1 MATVSATGTGRH
13 DRSLPSYV
21 FEPARGWS
29 SLQLA
34 ELWTARDLI
43 YFMAWRD
50 VKVRYTQAV
59 MGVAWAVI
67 QPVLLMVVFSIFLGR
82 FAKVP
87 SAGVPYPLFV
97 FAGLVPYTFFSNSVS
112 SATESLVTNSKL
124 VSKVYFP
131 RVVIPLAALLSW
143 LPDFGIA
150 LTLLTGLMFVYGVV
164 PGWSILALPLFA
176 ALALVTAASIAVWLS
191 ALNVAYRDVKYATP
205 FLLQLWLFASPIVYP
220 VTLIPEQYRLLY
232 GLNPVAGV
240 VQGVRWSLLG
250 GTSPEWGLIGV
261 SAAIAVV
268 LLIAGLCYFKRVE
281 TFFADLI

>member
-1 MATVSATGTGRH
+1 MAPAAKVGSAAP
-13 DRSLPSYV
+13 DRNPPVYLI
-21 FEPARGWS
+21 EPPRGWS
-29 SLQLA
+29 ALQFR
-34 ELWTARDLI
+34 ELWTSRDLI

-82 FAKVP
+82 LAKVP

-97 FAGLVPYTFFSNSVS
+97 FAGLVPYTFFANSVS

-131 RVVIPLAALLSW
+131 RVVIPLAALVSW

-150 LTLLTGLMFVYGVV
+150 LSLLTGLMLLYGLI

-176 ALALVTAASIAVWLS
+176 GIALLTATSIAVWLS
-191 ALNVAYRDVKYATP
+191 ALNVAYRDVRYATP
-205 FLLQLWLFASPIVYP
+205 FVLQLWLFASPIVYP
-220 VTLIPEQYRLLY
+220 VSLVPEQYRLIY
-232 GLNPVAGV
+232 GLNPLAGV
-240 VQGVRWSLLG
+240 VEGIRWSLLG
-250 GTSPEWGLIGV
+250 GRSPDWALVAV
-261 SAAIAVV
+261 SAGIAVV
-268 LLIAGLCYFKRVE
+268 LLAAGMCYFRRVE